1 MSALRTHTCILKTFI
16 RLQSHKTYSRT
27 FCAKFDGENV
37 VLKWT
42 KRNSYPV
49 ITNIP
54 CVCCYSK
61 QTSSVT
67 DEFLVKAA
75 PFDAPTDPEETN
87 KKKEEDKK
95 EKESKW
101 KGQKNAWKI
110 GLISLGATALLIG
123 GPFVYL
129 RGAPLVDP
137 GGKEIEDEFSQLPL
151 AIAYLKRSWLELNKE
166 KQAIIE
172 PSREKLL
179 PDPVEYPYYQPPY
192 TVVMEMNDVLVHP
205 DWTYN
210 TGWRF
215 KKRPHIEYFLQSI
228 AAPLYEVVVYTQDSG
243 ANADPILFNLD
254 QKGYINYR
262 LYRDATRYTNGHHVK
277 DLSCLNRDLSK
288 VIFIDWNEKSFSL
301 QPRNAL
307 KVNRWTGDDDDRSL
321 IDLANF
327 LQAIAATKVD
337 DVREVLD
344 YYKKFDDPL
353 EAFKDNQRKLQ
364 EEQER
369 QSKIMQEREKKKP
382 TNFGLNFLGRR

>member
-1 MSALRTHTCILKTFI
+1 MSALRTHTCILRTFI

-27 FCAKFDGENV
+27 FCAKFNGENV

-67 DEFLVKAA
+67 DDFLGKAA
-75 PFDAPTDPEETN
+75 PFDAPTDAEETN
-87 KKKEEDKK
+87 KKKDEDKK

-129 RGAPLVDP
+129 RGAPVLDP

-151 AIAYLKRSWLELNKE
+151 VIAYLKRSWVELNKE

-179 PDPVEYPYYQPPY
+179 PDPVQYPYYQPPY

-262 LYRDATRYTNGHHVK
+262 LYRDATRYMHGHHVK
-277 DLSCLNRDLSK
+277 VVRSGYGMWNKNGQGSVSCELTGIVCYNRLYSTEVHGHRKSVRYYRDK
-288 VIFIDWNEKSFSL
+288 CVRRNNVVI
-301 QPRNAL
+301 
-307 KVNRWTGDDDDRSL
+307 G
-321 IDLANF
+321 
-327 LQAIAATKVD
+327 
-337 DVREVLD
+337 
-344 YYKKFDDPL
+344 Y
-353 EAFKDNQRKLQ
+353 
-364 EEQER
+364 
-369 QSKIMQEREKKKP
+369 
-382 TNFGLNFLGRR
+382 